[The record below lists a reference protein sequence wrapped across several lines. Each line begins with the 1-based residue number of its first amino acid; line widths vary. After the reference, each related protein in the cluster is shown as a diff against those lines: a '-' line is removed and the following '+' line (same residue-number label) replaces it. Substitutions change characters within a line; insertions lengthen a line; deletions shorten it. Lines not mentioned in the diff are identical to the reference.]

1 MIRPAPVVAHPPLLR
16 SALRV
21 IDRRRP
27 VLGVL
32 ASAGLVQV
40 TVVMVTIVTYG
51 ALHHRHM
58 ADFHVMR
65 DAAREILEG
74 RSGGFVYP
82 PPAAFLLIP
91 FTFLPYLVAAAIWI
105 ALILASVPL
114 MLLVLGVRDWR
125 CHVLTMLAASTLAV
139 VGSGSLSAFLA
150 LGTALV
156 WKFRDRRVVA
166 ALLVG
171 AVVVAKLYLWPL
183 LVWFVA
189 IRRART
195 AALGFA
201 TAAGLAFVG
210 WAITGFAGLTDYP
223 HRVSSVTALEQDQS
237 YSPVALALSLGA
249 STRSGQLLAGA
260 IGLAL
265 LVAVFRAARR
275 RDDERR
281 SFVLAIAATF
291 AFSPISWLHYFV
303 LLAVPIAITSPRLAP
318 LWVVPLGFWA
328 LPMKSGGELWRIALA
343 GALTAT
349 IIAVARKRPAS
360 PITRY
365 EGTRKVQ
372 ATAVPPK
379 AVRA

>member
-16 SALRV
+16 GALLA
-21 IDRRRP
+21 DRRRRA
-27 VLGVL
+27 LGIL
-32 ASAGLVQV
+32 ASAGLVQI
-40 TVVMVTIVTYG
+40 TVVMGTIVIYG
-51 ALHHRHM
+51 ALHRGHM

-65 DAAREILEG
+65 DAAREILQG

-91 FTFLPYLVAAAIWI
+91 FTFLPTLVAAAIWT

-125 CHVLTMLAASTLAV
+125 CHALTLLAASTLAV

-150 LGTALV
+150 LGAALL
-156 WKFRDRRVVA
+156 WKFRHRSVVA

-183 LVWFVA
+183 LVWLVA

-201 TAAGLAFVG
+201 TAVGLAFFG
-210 WAITGFAGLTDYP
+210 WAVTGFAGLSQYP
-223 HRVSSVTALEQDQS
+223 HRVSSVAALEQDQS
-237 YSPVALALSLGA
+237 YSPVALALSLG
-249 STRSGQLLAGA
+249 RSARFGQLLAVA
-260 IGLAL
+260 TGLAL
-265 LVAVFRAARR
+265 LVAAFRAARGV
-275 RDDERR
+275 DGERR
-281 SFVLAIAATF
+281 SFVLTIAATF

-303 LLAVPIAITSPRLAP
+303 LLAVPIALTSPGLAL
-318 LWVVPLGFWA
+318 LWFAPLGFWV

-343 GALTAT
+343 WALTVT
-349 IIAVARKRPAS
+349 IIAVARKRPS
-360 PITRY
+360 SSS
-365 EGTRKVQ
+365 
-372 ATAVPPK
+372 AVY
-379 AVRA
+379 